1 MTLIKNVCAIIAIGL
16 LLYVM
21 TMWFVTDDA
30 RYVGKGLV
38 GRVLP

>member
-1 MTLIKNVCAIIAIGL
+1 
-16 LLYVM
+16 VM

-30 RYVGKGLV
+30 SYVGKGLV

>member
-16 LLYVM
+16 LLYVI
-21 TMWFVTDDA
+21 TMYAITDDA
-30 RYVGKGLV
+30 SYVGKGLV